1 MKKLML
7 TLAISM
13 MFAPAV
19 YAANDV
25 DAALAKLP
33 PFGKDK
39 PIPAPQITK
48 KTLANGLTV
57 WVVPRTGLPRVDF
70 VLAVHGAAHAA
81 DDKQHP
87 AFASMLASML
97 NEGTA
102 KLILAPSPKPH
113 RVWAARS
120 ASRQP

>member
-70 VLAVHGAAHAA
+70 VLAVRRRLRCRRQAAPCFRQHAGQYA
-81 DDKQHP
+81 Q
-87 AFASMLASML
+87 
-97 NEGTA
+97 
-102 KLILAPSPKPH
+102 
-113 RVWAARS
+113 
-120 ASRQP
+120 